1 MRPFPK
7 EIENSNTRSE
17 LWRKYREDMISRA
30 GISIFV
36 FGNKIEN
43 GKLLLVNGM
52 ESEFNISI
60 EQNNLV
66 VSIGCTGYMTKKFGK
81 KYTEIYQNFI
91 ATLIQ
96 L

>member
-7 EIENSNTRSE
+7 GIENSNTRSE
-17 LWRKYREDMISRA
+17 LWRKYREA

-66 VSIGCTGYMTKKFGK
+66 VSIGSTGYMTKKFGK